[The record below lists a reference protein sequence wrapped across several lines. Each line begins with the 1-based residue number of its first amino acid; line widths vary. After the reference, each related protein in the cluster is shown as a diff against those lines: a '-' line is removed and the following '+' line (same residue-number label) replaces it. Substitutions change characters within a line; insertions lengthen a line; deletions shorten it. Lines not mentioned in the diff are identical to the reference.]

1 MDVPENFVDSVS
13 VAAAAAAAVD
23 VVMLHML
30 APVQVLVFAGTGQ
43 VH

>member
-1 MDVPENFVDSVS
+1 VDVPENFVDSVS
-13 VAAAAAAAVD
+13 IAAAATAAVD
-23 VVMLHML
+23 VVMLQML